1 MAEQTPWMTE
11 TEVFTSGAEGYH
23 TFRIPA
29 LVVAND
35 GTILAFCE
43 GRKHGGGDYQAL
55 YLVLKR
61 STDNGLT
68 WGDLQVLA
76 GDGQRTMHNPT
87 AVVDRDTGTAWL
99 SFNIDADTVHVMR
112 SDDSGATW
120 SDPIDITRDVKP
132 PSWTFYALAPGHGV
146 QLKNGTLMIPG
157 GHAEGMRRDNVF
169 SHSHVISSDDH
180 GSSWKVGGV
189 LPGGS
194 GECELVETHDG
205 SLYMAVRATNR
216 TQLKRLCSWSN
227 DGGATWSE
235 LEDLDALPDP
245 ICQASIVRFTD
256 RDSHDKN
263 RVIFGNCASAT
274 RDTFTVRVSYDE
286 CRSWSD
292 SKIIYP
298 GPAAYSDLAIAS
310 DMTIACLY
318 ERGAYNAYESIRLA
332 QFNIE
337 WLTSGADHL
346 A

>member
-1 MAEQTPWMTE
+1 MTVQTPWMRE
-11 TEVFTSGAEGYH
+11 TEVFAVGAEGYH

-43 GRKHGGGDYQAL
+43 GRKQPRTESRAAN
-55 YLVLKR
+55 LVLKR

-87 AVVDRDTGTAWL
+87 ALVDRDTGTAWV
-99 SFNIDADTVHVMR
+99 SFNIDVDTVHVMS

-120 SDPIDITRDVKP
+120 SDPVDITRDVKP
-132 PSWTFYALAPGHGV
+132 PSWTSYALAPGHGV
-146 QLKNGTLMIPG
+146 QLKSGTLMIPAAHSDG
-157 GHAEGMRRDNVF
+157 THGDPPF
-169 SHSHVISSDDH
+169 SNSHVISSDDH
-180 GSSWKVGGV
+180 GSSWKVGGI
-189 LPGGS
+189 LPEGS

-205 SLYMAVRATNR
+205 SLYMDARANDR
-216 TQLKRLCSWSN
+216 SLMKRVCSWSN

-235 LEDLDALPDP
+235 LEGVDALPDP

-256 RDSHDKN
+256 RDNHDRDRILFSN
-263 RVIFGNCASAT
+263 AASAS
-274 RDTFTVRVSYDE
+274 RDTLTVRVSYDE
-286 CRSWSD
+286 CRSWSA
-292 SKIIYP
+292 SKVLCP
-298 GPAAYSDLAIAS
+298 GPASYSELAIAS

-318 ERGAYNAYESIRLA
+318 EKRASYAYNLVLA

-337 WLTSGADHL
+337 WLTDGADHL
-346 A
+346 E